1 MSSILKLLVFGL
13 VLLLIVVAAVA
24 SYRFLNKKIL
34 ASSRLT
40 GVLGYALLLI
50 LSNVLLIYGGVW
62 TLIKVYGF
70 LSVE

>member
-34 ASSRLT
+34 ASSGLT
-40 GVLGYALLLI
+40 GVLGYALLLV